1 MKNNENLEKLKDL
14 ISKSPFGYVKTLKG
28 KSNAFRPQHLVPF
41 AGEF

>member
-28 KSNAFRPQHLVPF
+28 KSNAMLL
-41 AGEF
+41 AWINT